1 MLTQLRILK
10 NLNDNPLTAKLLAYY
25 DEPSDGRA
33 NAFLAELYE
42 RGGENS
48 LLKTLSDIVLYDEN
62 PFSRAAAEGKSN
74 RYLKSAFI
82 EDVKTLLNAA
92 AKTENFNADAYF
104 NMGEVNEHFRTS
116 LQESANRLEGFYRQ
130 YGYGDYVRYGAF
142 LFKNGNIE
150 PIANA
155 PEIRLS
161 DLKDYAEEKSL
172 IAANIENLLG
182 GLPALDMLLYGE
194 RGTGKSSTVH
204 AMANRYFGRGLR
216 IVELHKEQLLS
227 LPVLKEKLNAVPL
240 KFIIYIDDLSLTEGD
255 ERFTSLKA
263 ALEGSFGVKGKNT
276 VVCATSN
283 RRHIVKESF
292 SDRKDSIH
300 ENECMQEQL
309 SLSDRFGLTVLFG
322 TTDKKQYLSIVK
334 QLAEDAS
341 ISAAEEDLF
350 RMAEQWALAKGGRS
364 PRRARQFIDALYSA
378 EQRGKPLEF

>member
-1 MLTQLRILK
+1 MRTQLKILK
-10 NLNDNPLTAKLLAYY
+10 NLNNTPLTAKLLACY
-25 DEPSDGRA
+25 DEPSAQHADE
-33 NAFLAELYE
+33 FLAELYE
-42 RGGENS
+42 YGGETS
-48 LLKTLSDIVLYDEN
+48 LLGTLSDMILYDEN
-62 PFSRAAAEGKSN
+62 PFSRAAAEGKCN
-74 RYLKSAFI
+74 EYLKSAFI
-82 EDVKTLLNAA
+82 QDVSTVFDAA
-92 AKTENFNADAYF
+92 GKTESFNLSLFNA
-104 NMGEVNEHFRTS
+104 GEVNEHFRTS

-142 LFKNGNIE
+142 LFKDDKISPIE
-150 PIANA
+150 NA
-155 PEIRLS
+155 PAVRLS
-161 DLKDYAEEKSL
+161 DLKDYEEEKRL

-204 AMANRYFGRGLR
+204 AMANKYFGRGLR

-227 LPVLKEKLNAVPL
+227 LPRLKEKLSAVPL

-322 TTDKKQYLSIVK
+322 STDKKQYLSIVK
-334 QLAEDAS
+334 QLAEDLS
-341 ISAAEEDLF
+341 LNTPQDELF
-350 RMAEQWALAKGGRS
+350 RLAEQWAISRGGRS
-364 PRRARQFIDALYSA
+364 PRRARQFADALYSA
-378 EQRGKPLEF
+378 EKRGRTLEF